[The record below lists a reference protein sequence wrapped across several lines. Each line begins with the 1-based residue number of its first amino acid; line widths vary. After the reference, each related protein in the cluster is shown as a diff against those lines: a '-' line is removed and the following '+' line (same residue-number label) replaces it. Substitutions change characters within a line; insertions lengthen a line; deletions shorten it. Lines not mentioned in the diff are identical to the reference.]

1 MRPLD
6 YQRKTFC
13 TEGAIYVTMATILRF
28 NDLECLNE
36 GASGS
41 LGAGLAVLARA
52 DFPTVRGFVVTPLV
66 FSDFLKKEE
75 IAAALNLYNSGA
87 EDPKESWRNVKAV
100 FRRARIIWNQEMD
113 ILTAFRE
120 LDATASI
127 VTTSKFGVSAS
138 PIYASAGQDLLDGIK
153 HCWLKWLKGNLDKL
167 EQQDMPAVLIREIFD
182 SETSLEL
189 RKKNQA
195 IIARAVFGLPEGL
208 NDSSISGDIYEFKPD
223 GELERIEQR
232 QQLFQYI
239 MKAQGPAKIE
249 LDEEFQ
255 NEEKASGD
263 MLTSLLPLRIFMNDN
278 PGIERCGICF
288 VSSRPVVCSAALVS
302 QREDIM
308 ELPQREQSLSLM
320 EEKKPTPISI
330 IQHGPVV
337 ATKLFLNIEEP
348 DDINRLTDEYVE
360 GLMISKNIE
369 LSEINQI
376 VSDAKRRFKTSQA
389 IVEIQS
395 EEHEDIASTMR
406 EIMSHEVEAGILI
419 PGIRSSEE
427 LTKVIGNINQALE
440 GLAPKPKM
448 WLRVMYPSNLFFMDT
463 LASKADVLALDLD
476 MLGRLMLGGGEDG
489 HWLIFSFQALEKA
502 LGEAL
507 EDCSKSNSSIAVLS
521 EDLVAMPSLLEFLIR
536 NGTQILCVQPQ
547 DIHTI
552 RHIVASVEKRM
563 LLESGRN

>member
-1 MRPLD
+1 
-6 YQRKTFC
+6 
-13 TEGAIYVTMATILRF
+13 MATVLRF

-36 GASGS
+36 SASGS

-52 DFPTVRGFVVTPLV
+52 DFPTIRGFVVTPIV

-263 MLTSLLPLRIFMNDN
+263 MLASLLPLRMFMNDN

-308 ELPQREQSLSLM
+308 ELPQRDYSLSLM
-320 EEKKPTPISI
+320 EQKKVVQAPPT

-348 DDINRLTDEYVE
+348 DDINRLADEYVE
-360 GLMISKNIE
+360 GLMISKNIDQG
-369 LSEINQI
+369 EISQI
-376 VSDAKRRFKTSQA
+376 VAEAKRRFKTSQA
-389 IVEIQS
+389 VIELKS
-395 EEHEDIASTMR
+395 EKSEDIAGIMR
-406 EIMSHEVEAGILI
+406 EIMGHEVEPCILI
-419 PGIRSSEE
+419 PGIRSSDE
-427 LTKVIGNINQALE
+427 LAKVINHLNLALE
-440 GLAPKPKM
+440 GLAPKPKI

-489 HWLIFSFQALEKA
+489 HWLIFSHATLEKA

-507 EDCSKSNSSIAVLS
+507 EDCSKANSGIAVLS
-521 EDLVAMPSLLEFLIR
+521 EDLIAMPSLLEFLIR
-536 NGTQILCVQPQ
+536 NGTQILCVEPQ
-547 DIHTI
+547 DIQTI